1 MPSRTYLDWN
11 ATAPLRP
18 EARAA
23 MIEAMDVVGNPSSVH
38 TEGRAAKMIVEKARE
53 QVAALVGCASEE
65 VVFTSGATEA
75 AEQSLSIE
83 VWNVGRPA
91 VEGMTR
97 PMHVRLEGVKFTEH
111 IVGTEIEHDCISPH
125 LTTDAGLRVFRNG
138 QVSWAGVDETLAALV
153 RDRPH
158 VVLAIQSANSETGA
172 LQRIDK
178 FLDAISENWLVAL
191 FSDFVQSAGKVPI
204 NFSREAMMSG
214 CLSSHKFGG
223 AKGVGALVRRL
234 GSVPE
239 AHPLIHGGGQERG
252 QRSGTENVIGIA
264 GFGAAAEAAQRDLD
278 GGAWEPIEELRN
290 DLEAALRDCAGDDL
304 TIFGESAPRLPN
316 TSCFAI
322 PGWKGETQV
331 MQLDLAGFAVS
342 AGSACS
348 SGKVGPSR
356 VLKAMGFDDNT
367 ASSAIRVSM
376 GPTTT
381 KDEVSRFID
390 AWTSLYKRMKTRAA

>member
-1 MPSRTYLDWN
+1 MGDRVYLDWN

-53 QVAALVGCASEE
+53 QVATLVDCDTEE
-65 VVFTSGATEA
+65 LVFTSGATEA
-75 AEQSLSIE
+75 AAAILKHTPWSE
-83 VWNVGRPA
+83 VA
-91 VEGMTR
+91 CAD
-97 PMHVRLEGVKFTEH
+97 
-111 IVGTEIEHDCISPH
+111 IEHDCVLSNVLFNVDDESGELLSTRLELP
-125 LTTDAGLRVFRNG
+125 LSDAG
-138 QVSWAGVDETLAALV
+138 QVMNCCPPYDLAAIG
-153 RDRPH
+153 
-158 VVLAIQSANSETGA
+158 LACGETGILMDPMA
-172 LQRIDK
+172 FVGKTGGD
-178 FLDAISENWLVAL
+178 V
-191 FSDFVQSAGKVPI
+191 FSDTTQAVGKI
-204 NFSREAMMSG
+204 EFSLGVRYQ
-214 CLSSHKFGG
+214 CCSSHKIGG
-223 AKGVGALVRRL
+223 PKGVGAAIGL
-234 GSVPE
+234 GES
-239 AHPLIHGGGQERG
+239 AYGSFINGGGQEKGR
-252 QRSGTENVIGIA
+252 RSGTENVIGIA

-278 GGAWEPIEELRN
+278 AGAWEPIEELRN

-356 VLKAMGFDDNT
+356 VLKAMGFDDST

-376 GPTTT
+376 GQATT

-390 AWTSLYKRMKTRAA
+390 AWTGLYKRMKTRAA